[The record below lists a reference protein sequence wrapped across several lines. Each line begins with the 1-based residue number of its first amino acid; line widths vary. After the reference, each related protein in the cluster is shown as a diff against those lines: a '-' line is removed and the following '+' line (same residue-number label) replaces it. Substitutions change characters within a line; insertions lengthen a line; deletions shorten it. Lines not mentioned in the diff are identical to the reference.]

1 VYQSGIA
8 VAIIVAASF
17 AGLGLLA
24 AHGLLRHVGI
34 FMLELSAAWVVG
46 LLFADHWL
54 AFSLLAAMAVS
65 HHVTW
70 SIWHRGD
77 RSTSREIDGEPLGAS
92 SDSRDASHSTVEVV
106 TQPEEYH
113 RAVDRLERDA
123 REVEKVLRRLN
134 TVFKTEEY
142 AQVVAKAR
150 YGENSPLYTAYV
162 ETHRVRRRAFQDK
175 LQSGKLVHREI
186 CSLNVVRNILLTPD
200 HPGVNWLPQS
210 LAEAQ
215 VQEVIQTL
223 RLYPHGYSLGLS
235 AIDHPFRYAV
245 YDQRTV
251 VIHEAVGSADVYRV
265 NSIFMHGGTAV
276 KAFRDEFNML
286 WEQMPLDCRENGA
299 VADRLE
305 ALLTEA
311 LSARGSSAQSPD

>member
-1 VYQSGIA
+1 MYESGIA
-8 VAIIVAASF
+8 VAIVVAASF

-24 AHGLLRHVGI
+24 ARGVLRHVGI

-65 HHVTW
+65 HHTTW
-70 SIWHRGD
+70 SIWHRGGG
-77 RSTSREIDGEPLGAS
+77 STSREANVETVGAS
-92 SDSRDASHSTVEVV
+92 PDSRDALHSTVEVV

-142 AQVVAKAR
+142 AKVVAKAR

-162 ETHRVRRRAFQDK
+162 ETHRLRRRAFQDK
-175 LQSGKLVHREI
+175 LQSGNLVHREI
-186 CSLNVVRNILLTPD
+186 CSLNVVRTILLTPD

-223 RLYPHGYSLGLS
+223 RQYPHGYSLGLS
-235 AIDHPFRYAV
+235 TIDHPFRYAV
-245 YDQRTV
+245 YDQHTA

-265 NSIFMHGGTAV
+265 NSIFMYGGTAV

-286 WEQMPLDCRENGA
+286 WEQLPLECRENGP

-311 LSARGSSAQSPD
+311 LSVLGERKQPP